1 MKKILYVPHP
11 LLRQK
16 SINLETI
23 EKEDFLIAEEM
34 MEIMLNAPGVG
45 LAANQIGILKKIITI
60 NIKDEENNID
70 KKYILFNPRIT
81 SYSKEKILMEEG
93 CLSVPE
99 QFANIE
105 RAKEI
110 TIEYINIKKKIV
122 KKEL

>member
-110 TIEYINIKKKIV
+110 TIEYINIKKK
-122 KKEL
+122 